1 MLTNLI
7 PIIALFAALY
17 LVIAIALQRRRDRLA
32 RERER
37 TDRAGRPRGHERRRR
52 HAAGGHAD
60 PLAYQKGEVPTA
72 QEIVWLNTWLT
83 DERNDN

>member
-7 PIIALFAALY
+7 PVIVAFAVLY
-17 LVIAIALQRRRDRLA
+17 LSLAVMLQRRRDRLA

-52 HAAGGHAD
+52 HAADGHAD
-60 PLAYQKGEVPTA
+60 PFAYQKGEVPTA

-83 DERNDN
+83 DERIDN